1 MRAAAVALGANAEV
15 IASVVAPAASRLAG
29 VSSSGRDTVPCSVGC
44 AAGNVDVVIDTAVV
58 DGRGAE
64 KY

>member
-1 MRAAAVALGANAEV
+1 MRAAAVALGANTEV

-29 VSSSGRDTVPCSVGC
+29 VSSSDVDTVPAVGG
-44 AAGNVDVVIDTAVV
+44 AAANVDVVIDTAVV